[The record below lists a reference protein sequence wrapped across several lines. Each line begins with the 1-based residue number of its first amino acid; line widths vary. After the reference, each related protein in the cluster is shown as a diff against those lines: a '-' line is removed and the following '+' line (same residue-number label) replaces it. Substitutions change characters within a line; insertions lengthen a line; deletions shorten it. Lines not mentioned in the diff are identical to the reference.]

1 MSLLASVW
9 RSPQSLCPAQPRTTD
24 TEITSLKS
32 SKQRPSQHGQ
42 LANSMQSSP
51 IHVSLPAVLFAGL
64 QVSPPP
70 LPVCVCVSVPVCV
83 CVCVCVFAL
92 LSQPAERSRNE
103 MRSETRALCRYD
115 GGATQRPVVWTKVE
129 YVTLL
134 GHDPDLSWA
143 ASLPLNARPTKHNHW
158 PASVRP
164 PLSPR
169 TLTPSTV
176 CSLRFSVAD

>member
-70 LPVCVCVSVPVCV
+70 SPFVCVSVCQCV
-83 CVCVCVFAL
+83 CVCVCSL
-92 LSQPAERSRNE
+92 YSRSLQSDPV
-103 MRSETRALCRYD
+103 MKCD
-115 GGATQRPVVWTKVE
+115 QRPE
-129 YVTLL
+129 HSA
-134 GHDPDLSWA
+134 GMME
-143 ASLPLNARPTKHNHW
+143 ARPSARW
-158 PASVRP
+158 CGQRSSM
-164 PLSPR
+164 SPCWAM
-169 TLTPSTV
+169 TLI
-176 CSLRFSVAD
+176 SLGLHR